1 MEWCVLCFQVPLIL
15 AVLQLLTVL
24 LDFSSSETKF
34 LLIFITIFTHLLN
47 VIRWTELLDN
57 LFSNRSCEATE
68 ALNNV
73 EHWPSPR
80 GSSAASPGVVQ
91 SAWAACS
98 HQRAIVR
105 SRLGK
110 SPVATLGLP
119 SLCACACNYQR
130 FTALCSACATLM
142 LCLRKFKLR
151 SSLPAAAVIGFFSN
165 VRSMKLCLFSFCY

>member
-34 LLIFITIFTHLLN
+34 LLIFIIIFTHLLN
-47 VIRWTELLDN
+47 VIHWPELLDN
-57 LFSNRSCEATE
+57 LFSNRSWEATE
-68 ALNNV
+68 ALLITWSTDQALV
-73 EHWPSPR
+73 ALLQPLLVWFR
-80 GSSAASPGVVQ
+80 V
-91 SAWAACS
+91 
-98 HQRAIVR
+98 
-105 SRLGK
+105 LGQ
-110 SPVATLGLP
+110 PVATRGQSWGHDWGKVL
-119 SLCACACNYQR
+119 LCACACNYQR

-151 SSLPAAAVIGFFSN
+151 SSLPAATVIVFFSN